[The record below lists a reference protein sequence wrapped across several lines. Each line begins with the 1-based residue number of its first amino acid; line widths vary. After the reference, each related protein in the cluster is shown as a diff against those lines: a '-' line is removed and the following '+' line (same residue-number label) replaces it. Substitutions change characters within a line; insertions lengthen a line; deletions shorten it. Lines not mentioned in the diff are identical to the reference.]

1 MKGKN
6 IDVQV
11 H

>member
-6 IDVQV
+6 C
-11 H
+11 

>member
-6 IDVQV
+6 IN
-11 H
+11 

>member
-6 IDVQV
+6 
-11 H
+11 

>member
-6 IDVQV
+6 SSYK
-11 H
+11 

>member
-6 IDVQV
+6 EEVK
-11 H
+11 